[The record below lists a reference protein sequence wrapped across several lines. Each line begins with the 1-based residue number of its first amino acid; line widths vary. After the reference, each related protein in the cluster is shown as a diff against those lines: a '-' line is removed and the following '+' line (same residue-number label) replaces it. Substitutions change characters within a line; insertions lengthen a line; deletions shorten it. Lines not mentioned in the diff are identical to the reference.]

1 MTITP
6 QQIEKALRTPLNAP
20 FLARRIND
28 LIHAGLLVETV
39 ADRDGRFIYVS
50 NDTTSRLTDFARES
64 GDDDAA
70 SWTTIIDT
78 LLRIAENNKHWEAPS
93 EAELA
98 AEQPTQE
105 EVPDWPIESMMPRR
119 RGRVIIPTPTADG
132 MDAEGDEECA
142 VTDPEIGT
150 WALDAEIDRIRVEQ
164 MNAIFASLSV
174 FRDRLTEVEERIR
187 HLDEQVSGNMDDV
200 ITRTDPLEARVAAL
214 EKRPLSH
221 VISGAGGTVVYPS
234 GGGVG
239 LWM

>member
-6 QQIEKALRTPLNAP
+6 QQIEDALDMRLTGA
-20 FLARRIND
+20 FLVGTVNR
-28 LIHAGLLVETV
+28 LIQAGLLVEVVTG
-39 ADRDGRFIYVS
+39 RDGRYLGVAG
-50 NDTTSRLTDFARES
+50 DTADSLTNFARES
-64 GDDDAA
+64 GDADA
-70 SWTTIIDT
+70 SWSTIIDT

-119 RGRVIIPTPTADG
+119 PGRVIIPTPTTDG

-214 EKRPLSH
+214 EKRALSH

>member
-6 QQIEKALRTPLNAP
+6 QQIEKALGTPLNAP

-28 LIHAGLLVETV
+28 LIHAGLLVEFV
-39 ADRDGRFIYVS
+39 SGRDGRYIGV
-50 NDTTSRLTDFARES
+50 A
-64 GDDDAA
+64 GD
-70 SWTTIIDT
+70 
-78 LLRIAENNKHWEAPS
+78 
-93 EAELA
+93 
-98 AEQPTQE
+98 E

-119 RGRVIIPTPTADG
+119 PGRVIIPTPTADG

-142 VTDPEIGT
+142 VADPEIGT